1 MPEGTIKT
9 DLERS
14 MSEENQA
21 AQVYLARAGKAM
33 GEGDNRTEKLYLHIA
48 GEEGVH
54 RKEFNERLNEIIG
67 KDADDVVKDAVIG
80 ALIGDGAIPLHGRES
95 RKAVCRAC
103 RIDPTKPLE
112 AGNVMATTEDA
123 IGTLSKDEVRDWC
136 SELVE
141 VGDGRC
147 HRSLGIREA
156 AKECKEQHPSDTK
169 AYFDCFLPR
178 FTRLTSSERE

>member
-14 MSEENQA
+14 MSEETLA
-21 AQVYLARAGKAM
+21 AQVYRQRAEAAKSA
-33 GEGDNRTEKLYLHIA
+33 GDHRTEELYLHIA
-48 GEEGVH
+48 PEEDSHYGLLSQRV
-54 RKEFNERLNEIIG
+54 NEIIG
-67 KDADDVVKDAVIG
+67 KDADDVVKDAAIG
-80 ALIGDGAIPLHGRES
+80 ALLGDGAIPLHGRET

-123 IGTLSKDEVRDWC
+123 IGTLSKDEVREWC

-147 HRSLGIREA
+147 HRSLGIRQA

-169 AYFDCFLPR
+169 AYFECFAPR
-178 FTRLTSSERE
+178 FAEIAK